1 MHILVEVLNLFL
13 IVALILF
20 CFVLKYT
27 KLINNQYLSL
37 IWIFILL
44 NSIVNN
50 GIFNLVFNPFSIL
63 ITIYIRKNLNNAYLK
78 EKFDKFKRT
87 IKEE

>member
-1 MHILVEVLNLFL
+1 MHMLVAEGILFL
-13 IVALILF
+13 IVALILC

-27 KLINNQYLSL
+27 QLINNQYLTL

-50 GIFNLVFNPFSIL
+50 GIFNPFSIL